1 MLKGFAALMDA
12 IHNNREGVLNDP
24 DRALKD
30 VPEDAQKVIR
40 GMSELELL
48 VLARPHMLPTEI
60 GMFPH
65 GRGEVVDP
73 GDALALAHALE
84 QVKVEVDRRRQSG
97 GGAHSELVLVP
108 AAGGPEPEPDPRVK
122 NA

>member
-1 MLKGFAALMDA
+1 MDA

-48 VLARPHMLPTEI
+48 VLAH
-60 GMFPH
+60 
-65 GRGEVVDP
+65 VDERMKQA
-73 GDALALAHALE
+73 GFTIE
-84 QVKVEVDRRRQSG
+84 G
-97 GGAHSELVLVP
+97 GGVIGEMV
-108 AAGGPEPEPDPRVK
+108 
-122 NA
+122 